1 MGAVV
6 IGEGFESSLH
16 LADSQSVQWA
26 LPLYYPMLWDGS
38 ASLCSYG
45 NFTLR
50 NASDHAAY
58 RGGPGPY
65 Q

>member
-1 MGAVV
+1 
-6 IGEGFESSLH
+6 
-16 LADSQSVQWA
+16 
-26 LPLYYPMLWDGS
+26 MLWDGS